1 MVWFGDWAAIA
12 ACISA
17 TPSVIVIVV
26 VLVIPKL
33 LPLDVVRSVGTGKAV
48 PQ

>member
-17 TPSVIVIVV
+17 TRSDVIVV
-26 VLVIPKL
+26 VLVIPRL

-48 PQ
+48 PR